1 MKAVC
6 DTLGV
11 ARSHAPARLHR
22 GKDWRD
28 VRMHRTPTSDDDCW
42 PRSVCRSP
50 TSPAWLPSGVRSG
63 QSRATRAGPVS
74 GEPEACLPSDGRG
87 QAAATEGASLTAIE
101 QAS

>member
-50 TSPAWLPSGVRSG
+50 TSPAMATVGHALWSIASDARGAGQWSTRS
-63 QSRATRAGPVS
+63 AP
-74 GEPEACLPSDGRG
+74 
-87 QAAATEGASLTAIE
+87 TE
-101 QAS
+101 